1 MNVAIGG
8 TLYQDIYS
16 QNTDKELIKHS
27 QTAPKWYPTHKVKLE
42 EGSIVKRAHGAEIIA
57 VNSFHHQA
65 IREPAPEFI
74 VTGRSEDGIIEA
86 IEHRN
91 CKFAVGVQWHPEH
104 MWNKDSSFLNLFK
117 SFVKSCL

>member
-1 MNVAIGG
+1 MELFIAKKAVAKDKPIFGICRGIQVLNVAIGG

-65 IREPAPEFI
+65 IRSLLRNLLLPE
-74 VTGRSEDGIIEA
+74 E
-86 IEHRN
+86 
-91 CKFAVGVQWHPEH
+91 
-104 MWNKDSSFLNLFK
+104 
-117 SFVKSCL
+117 VKTA